1 MNAEIPHDFFAD
13 VKDVKPAD
21 GPRMSTALR
30 WYDGIIDDILA
41 NPGTTV
47 IATAQRLGRSP
58 GTISAITSSDLFKA
72 RWEQRRAAFSMA
84 LDLHLSSKLATV
96 AEKALDHT
104 IEQLDKKRDSIP
116 LPILKDIALGSLDRL
131 GYGPKSAS
139 PATVQVNVNNVGAAS
154 PEALARARD
163 RMRELELTSAAQ
175 RPSASPRED
184 LRSLDSPAA
193 RATVSSA
200 PSTDSESGQSASP
213 PVAGLEVER
222 GERD

>member
-13 VKDVKPAD
+13 VKDAKPAD

-47 IATAQRLGRSP
+47 IATAARLGRSP

-104 IEQLDKKRDSIP
+104 IEQLDKKRDNIP

-131 GYGPKSAS
+131 GYGPKSAA
-139 PATVQVNVNNVGAAS
+139 PAVQVNVNNGVGAAS

-163 RMRELELTSAAQ
+163 KMRDLELTAAQ
-175 RPSASPRED
+175 RPS
-184 LRSLDSPAA
+184 
-193 RATVSSA
+193 VSSLEGPLREA
-200 PSTDSESGQSASP
+200 ANP
-213 PVAGLEVER
+213 PLVAGSEVET
-222 GERD
+222 GEGD